1 MGSTS
6 NRLAYVLKAVSGPAV
21 FLVFALVPVGN
32 MDYSMRGSVGILLWM
47 LLWWVLQPIPA
58 AATALL
64 PIVAASIFKLGDL
77 NSVLS
82 KYFSAT
88 IVLLIGANIIT
99 LAWRKWGF
107 DKRLSLWILLRVG
120 TNPKKLIAIWFIL
133 SVILSS
139 LIANAVVAAALFPI
153 VLTTLRAVGVDSEE
167 KVAKSEYAAASLLA
181 VSWGST
187 VGFGTPLGGAMNLVV
202 IGYIEEMVIHRE
214 VMYVSWIAKCLP
226 LVVAVSVPL
235 LLILLTMKLEFKEI
249 PGTKEALQKEY
260 HDLGPMNQ
268 GEIWSVFLF
277 VLAMCLAFFRPLF
290 ADFLPT
296 VKPEYAFLLVSL
308 VCFLIPVGN
317 EKLVTWQYVQPK
329 LTTGVFFLIGGGT
342 ALGGILISSGVG
354 ELVAQA
360 IAPIVG
366 VHPFVAALVF
376 SAVCCAFANIM
387 TISGAMSL
395 VQPIIITTLS
405 GIGINP
411 IPFIF
416 IANAA
421 GNISI
426 ILPSSSAAPSM
437 ASGYGLEPA
446 KMARMG
452 LRAVP
457 LCLASAVVVGY
468 LLYLFWPA
476 FSVM

>member
-1 MGSTS
+1 MNSV
-6 NRLAYVLKAVSGPAV
+6 NRKAAYFIKALSGPV
-21 FLVFALVPVGN
+21 IFLIFAAMPIGD
-32 MDYSMRGSVGILLWM
+32 MDYMMRGSVGILLWM
-47 LLWWVLQPIPA
+47 LLWWIFQPIPA

-64 PIVAASIFKLGDL
+64 PIIAASIFQIGDL
-77 NSVLS
+77 TAVLS

-133 SVILSS
+133 SVVLSS

-153 VLTTLRAVGVDSEE
+153 VLTTLRAVGIDSED
-167 KVAKSEYAAASLLA
+167 KVAKSQYAAASLLA

-235 LLILLTMKLEFKEI
+235 LVILLTMKLEFKEI
-249 PGTKEALQKEY
+249 PGTKEALREEY
-260 HDLGPMNQ
+260 NGLGPMNK
-268 GEIWSVFLF
+268 GEIWSVSLF
-277 VLAMCLAFFRPLF
+277 VIALCLAFFRPLF
-290 ADFLPT
+290 AEALPT
-296 VKPEYAFLLVSL
+296 VKPEYAFLLISL
-308 VCFLIPVGN
+308 ICFLIPVGD
-317 EKLVTWQYVQPK
+317 EKLITWKYVQPK
-329 LTTGVFFLIGGGT
+329 LTIGVFLLIGGGT

-354 ELVAQA
+354 EVVAEA
-360 IAPIVG
+360 IKPIVG
-366 VHPFVAALVF
+366 IHPFVAALVF
-376 SAVCCAFANIM
+376 SVVCCVFANIM
-387 TISGAMSL
+387 TISGSMSL

-405 GIGINP
+405 GMGINP

-457 LCLASAVVVGY
+457 LCLVSAVVVGY

-476 FSVM
+476 FSIM